1 KYSTTN
7 SSSINGRPSI
17 GNMKFTSE
25 SSKYVRPI
33 NENIPFEDYLK
44 GVVPHEMPASWQT
57 EALKAQAVAART
69 YSVGSEG
76 KV

>member
-1 KYSTTN
+1 
-7 SSSINGRPSI
+7 
-17 GNMKFTSE
+17 MKFTIE

-69 YSVGSEG
+69 YSVGSAG
-76 KV
+76 KVVPLLDE